1 MHTLLGLGWDEWGSI
16 VAIVTSICVLANWI
30 LNKTVRIPLNNLGKR
45 LSRFTDESLKVR
57 QQNADTMNAIENRVI
72 KVEGRLD
79 GHDIEFKHLYEKE
92 AKGNEKISFKNADG
106 SLNGKLIAGI
116 ISLLIVLI
124 QQVLAMFGIKFTG
137 DWSAIVAVIN
147 TVLTILG
154 MLGVITDVQ
163 TVPAPTVDSKE
174 ESQVEAAANKVA
186 DEVPAPTSAVATVDS
201 SASSD
206 TETASESAS
215 QAAK

>member
-1 MHTLLGLGWDEWGSI
+1 M
-16 VAIVTSICVLANWI
+16 
-30 LNKTVRIPLNNLGKR
+30 K
-45 LSRFTDESLKVR
+45 
-57 QQNADTMNAIENRVI
+57 
-72 KVEGRLD
+72 
-79 GHDIEFKHLYEKE
+79 
-92 AKGNEKISFKNADG
+92 KISFKNVDG

-116 ISLLIVLI
+116 ISLLIVLV
-124 QQVLAMFGIKFTG
+124 QQILAMFGVKFTS

-163 TVPAPTVDSKE
+163 TVTAPTVKSDE
-174 ESQVEAAANKVA
+174 ESQVEVTANKVA
-186 DEVPAPTSAVATVDS
+186 DEVQGPESTVAVLDS

>member
-1 MHTLLGLGWDEWGSI
+1 M
-16 VAIVTSICVLANWI
+16 
-30 LNKTVRIPLNNLGKR
+30 K
-45 LSRFTDESLKVR
+45 
-57 QQNADTMNAIENRVI
+57 
-72 KVEGRLD
+72 
-79 GHDIEFKHLYEKE
+79 
-92 AKGNEKISFKNADG
+92 KISFKNADG

-124 QQVLAMFGIKFTG
+124 QQVFAMFGIKFTG
-137 DWSAIVAVIN
+137 DWSSIIAVVN

-154 MLGVITDVQ
+154 MLGVVTDVQ
-163 TVPAPTVDSKE
+163 TVTAPTVKSDE

-186 DEVPAPTSAVATVDS
+186 DEAQAPTSTVAIVNS

-215 QAAK
+215 QAGEK

>member
-1 MHTLLGLGWDEWGSI
+1 M
-16 VAIVTSICVLANWI
+16 
-30 LNKTVRIPLNNLGKR
+30 
-45 LSRFTDESLKVR
+45 
-57 QQNADTMNAIENRVI
+57 I
-72 KVEGRLD
+72 K
-79 GHDIEFKHLYEKE
+79 
-92 AKGNEKISFKNADG
+92 KISFKNADG

-124 QQVLAMFGIKFTG
+124 QQVFAMFGIKFTG

-163 TVPAPTVDSKE
+163 TVTAPTVDNKE

-186 DEVPAPTSAVATVDS
+186 DEAQTQTSTVAVVNS

-206 TETASESAS
+206 TETTSESAS

>member
-1 MHTLLGLGWDEWGSI
+1 M
-16 VAIVTSICVLANWI
+16 
-30 LNKTVRIPLNNLGKR
+30 K
-45 LSRFTDESLKVR
+45 
-57 QQNADTMNAIENRVI
+57 
-72 KVEGRLD
+72 
-79 GHDIEFKHLYEKE
+79 
-92 AKGNEKISFKNADG
+92 KISFKNADG

-124 QQVLAMFGIKFTG
+124 QQFLAMFDIKFTG

-163 TVPAPTVDSKE
+163 TVQTPTVDSKE
-174 ESQVEAAANKVA
+174 ASQIEAAANKVA
-186 DEVPAPTSAVATVDS
+186 DEAQTPTFTVAAVNS
-201 SASSD
+201 SASSS
-206 TETASESAS
+206 TETTSESAS

>member
-1 MHTLLGLGWDEWGSI
+1 M
-16 VAIVTSICVLANWI
+16 
-30 LNKTVRIPLNNLGKR
+30 
-45 LSRFTDESLKVR
+45 
-57 QQNADTMNAIENRVI
+57 I
-72 KVEGRLD
+72 K
-79 GHDIEFKHLYEKE
+79 
-92 AKGNEKISFKNADG
+92 KISFKNADG

-124 QQVLAMFGIKFTG
+124 QQIFAMFGIKFTG

-163 TVPAPTVDSKE
+163 TVTALTVKSDE
-174 ESQVEAAANKVA
+174 ESQVEATANAVA
-186 DEVPAPTSAVATVDS
+186 DEAQTPTSTVAAVNS
-201 SASSD
+201 SAASD

-215 QAAK
+215 QASQK

>member
-1 MHTLLGLGWDEWGSI
+1 M
-16 VAIVTSICVLANWI
+16 
-30 LNKTVRIPLNNLGKR
+30 
-45 LSRFTDESLKVR
+45 
-57 QQNADTMNAIENRVI
+57 I
-72 KVEGRLD
+72 K
-79 GHDIEFKHLYEKE
+79 
-92 AKGNEKISFKNADG
+92 KISFKNADG

-124 QQVLAMFGIKFTG
+124 QQIFAMFGIKFTG

-163 TVPAPTVDSKE
+163 TVSAPTVKSDE
-174 ESQVEAAANKVA
+174 ESQIEATANQAA
-186 DEVPAPTSAVATVDS
+186 DELQAPTSTVAVVNS

-206 TETASESAS
+206 TETTSESAS

>member
-1 MHTLLGLGWDEWGSI
+1 M
-16 VAIVTSICVLANWI
+16 
-30 LNKTVRIPLNNLGKR
+30 K
-45 LSRFTDESLKVR
+45 
-57 QQNADTMNAIENRVI
+57 
-72 KVEGRLD
+72 
-79 GHDIEFKHLYEKE
+79 
-92 AKGNEKISFKNADG
+92 KISFKNADG

-124 QQVLAMFGIKFTG
+124 QQIFAMFGIKFTG
-137 DWSAIVAVIN
+137 DWSAIVAVVN

-154 MLGVITDVQ
+154 MLGVVTDVQ
-163 TVPAPTVDSKE
+163 TVTAPTVDSDE
-174 ESQVEAAANKVA
+174 ESQVEATANKVA
-186 DEVPAPTSAVATVDS
+186 DEVQGPASIVAVVNS

>member
-1 MHTLLGLGWDEWGSI
+1 M
-16 VAIVTSICVLANWI
+16 
-30 LNKTVRIPLNNLGKR
+30 K
-45 LSRFTDESLKVR
+45 
-57 QQNADTMNAIENRVI
+57 
-72 KVEGRLD
+72 
-79 GHDIEFKHLYEKE
+79 
-92 AKGNEKISFKNADG
+92 KISFKNADG

-124 QQVLAMFGIKFTG
+124 QQIFAMFGIKFTG

-163 TVPAPTVDSKE
+163 TVTAPTTDNDE
-174 ESQVEAAANKVA
+174 ESQVEATANKVA
-186 DEVPAPTSAVATVDS
+186 DEVQGPASTVAVVNSSATVAD
-201 SASSD
+201 
-206 TETASESAS
+206 ETASESAS

>member
-1 MHTLLGLGWDEWGSI
+1 M
-16 VAIVTSICVLANWI
+16 
-30 LNKTVRIPLNNLGKR
+30 K
-45 LSRFTDESLKVR
+45 
-57 QQNADTMNAIENRVI
+57 
-72 KVEGRLD
+72 
-79 GHDIEFKHLYEKE
+79 
-92 AKGNEKISFKNADG
+92 KISFKNADG

-124 QQVLAMFGIKFTG
+124 QQVFAMFGVKFTG

-163 TVPAPTVDSKE
+163 TVQTPTVDSKE
-174 ESQVEAAANKVA
+174 ESQIEATANKVA
-186 DEVPAPTSAVATVDS
+186 DETPAPTSTVAVVNS

-206 TETASESAS
+206 TETASEFAS

>member
-1 MHTLLGLGWDEWGSI
+1 M
-16 VAIVTSICVLANWI
+16 
-30 LNKTVRIPLNNLGKR
+30 K
-45 LSRFTDESLKVR
+45 
-57 QQNADTMNAIENRVI
+57 
-72 KVEGRLD
+72 
-79 GHDIEFKHLYEKE
+79 
-92 AKGNEKISFKNADG
+92 KISFKNADG

-124 QQVLAMFGIKFTG
+124 QQIFAMFGIKFTG

-163 TVPAPTVDSKE
+163 TVTVPTVKSDE
-174 ESQVEAAANKVA
+174 ESQVEATANKVA
-186 DEVPAPTSAVATVDS
+186 DEAQAPTSTVAVVNS

-206 TETASESAS
+206 TETTSESAS
-215 QAAK
+215 QASQK

>member
-1 MHTLLGLGWDEWGSI
+1 M
-16 VAIVTSICVLANWI
+16 
-30 LNKTVRIPLNNLGKR
+30 K
-45 LSRFTDESLKVR
+45 
-57 QQNADTMNAIENRVI
+57 
-72 KVEGRLD
+72 
-79 GHDIEFKHLYEKE
+79 
-92 AKGNEKISFKNADG
+92 KISFKNADG

-116 ISLLIVLI
+116 ISLLIVLV
-124 QQVLAMFGIKFTG
+124 QQIFAMFGIKFTG
-137 DWSAIVAVIN
+137 DWSATVAVIN

-163 TVPAPTVDSKE
+163 TVTAPTTDNDE
-174 ESQVEAAANKVA
+174 ESQIEATANQAA
-186 DEVPAPTSAVATVDS
+186 DELQAPTSTVAVVNS

>member
-1 MHTLLGLGWDEWGSI
+1 M
-16 VAIVTSICVLANWI
+16 
-30 LNKTVRIPLNNLGKR
+30 K
-45 LSRFTDESLKVR
+45 
-57 QQNADTMNAIENRVI
+57 
-72 KVEGRLD
+72 
-79 GHDIEFKHLYEKE
+79 
-92 AKGNEKISFKNADG
+92 KISFKNADG

-124 QQVLAMFGIKFTG
+124 QQIFAMFGIKFTG

-163 TVPAPTVDSKE
+163 TVTVPTVKSDE
-174 ESQVEAAANKVA
+174 ESQVEATANKVA
-186 DEVPAPTSAVATVDS
+186 DEVQTPTSTVAVVNS

-215 QAAK
+215 QAGEKVV

>member
-1 MHTLLGLGWDEWGSI
+1 M
-16 VAIVTSICVLANWI
+16 
-30 LNKTVRIPLNNLGKR
+30 K
-45 LSRFTDESLKVR
+45 
-57 QQNADTMNAIENRVI
+57 
-72 KVEGRLD
+72 
-79 GHDIEFKHLYEKE
+79 
-92 AKGNEKISFKNADG
+92 KISFKNADG

-124 QQVLAMFGIKFTG
+124 QQIFAMFGIKFTG
-137 DWSAIVAVIN
+137 DWSAIIAVVN

-163 TVPAPTVDSKE
+163 TVTTPTTDNDE
-174 ESQVEAAANKVA
+174 ESKIEATANQAA
-186 DEVPAPTSAVATVDS
+186 DELQAPTSTVAVVNS

-215 QAAK
+215 QSGGKVV

>member
-1 MHTLLGLGWDEWGSI
+1 M
-16 VAIVTSICVLANWI
+16 
-30 LNKTVRIPLNNLGKR
+30 
-45 LSRFTDESLKVR
+45 
-57 QQNADTMNAIENRVI
+57 I
-72 KVEGRLD
+72 K
-79 GHDIEFKHLYEKE
+79 
-92 AKGNEKISFKNADG
+92 KISFKNADG

-116 ISLLIVLI
+116 ISLLIVLV
-124 QQVLAMFGIKFTG
+124 QQVFAMFGIKFTG
-137 DWSAIVAVIN
+137 DWTSIVAVIN

-163 TVPAPTVDSKE
+163 TVTAPTVKSDE

-186 DEVPAPTSAVATVDS
+186 DEAQTPTSTVTLVNS